1 MKRKLTEEEI
11 EYLLKD
17 FFDNIPAYNTSEI
30 NDCYIASV
38 KNPLR
43 KELRTVEII
52 DNPDYIDKLRQKLLM
67 HWKKSIIPA
76 GESVGVICAQS
87 IGERQ
92 TQLTLNSFHQSGL
105 SVATVVSGVPRFL
118 ELLNATKELKVTS
131 NMFSIRKNM
140 NRPSDIRRY
149 IGSTLISVNTGDL
162 VIKDIIHFDKE
173 DEYWYDAFEIVY
185 NNGFRDY
192 HSCITFMLDI
202 QLLFQYK
209 ITLYDIKQKIEMN
222 YSDVFVVFS
231 PFHIGQIDVFIDL
244 TDIQLKEDDL
254 TIPSFLNEN
263 NYEMVYLEDVVKPK
277 LLEIRVAGIDNIN
290 KYHITK
296 NEDENSVY
304 RWIIQTEG
312 SNLRELLSLS
322 FVQPETAKS
331 NNMWEIYDIMGIE
344 AVREFLIQ
352 EFTNVVSSDGTFIN
366 RCHVLLLVDLMT
378 FHGSINSI
386 SRYGMKK
393 EQIGVL
399 SRSSF
404 EESLDHFANAAFYSE
419 REPVQAVSA
428 SIMCG
433 KRSNIG
439 SGICKLVMDWEKIL
453 QAKE

>member
-1 MKRKLTEEEI
+1 MKRNLTEEEI

-17 FFDNIPAYNTSEI
+17 FSEHIPRFNTIEI
-30 NDCYIASV
+30 NDRYIASV
-38 KNPLR
+38 KEPLV
-43 KELRTVEII
+43 KELRTVQII
-52 DNPDYIDKLRQKLLM
+52 NHPDYIEKLRQKLLM

-131 NMFSIRKNM
+131 NLFSIRKNM
-140 NRPSDIRRY
+140 NRPSDIRRFM
-149 IGSTLISVNTGDL
+149 GNTLISVLLGEL
-162 VIKDIIHFDKE
+162 VIKDTIHFDKE

-192 HSCITFMLDI
+192 HSCITFILDI
-202 QLLFQYK
+202 QLLFQYQ
-209 ITLYDIKQKIEMN
+209 ITLYDIKHRIEMN

-231 PFHIGQIDVFIDL
+231 PFHLGQIDVFIDL
-244 TDIQLKEDDL
+244 TNIQLKQVDE
-254 TIPSFLNEN
+254 TIPSFLNQN
-263 NYEMVYLEDVVKPK
+263 NYEQVYVEDVVKPR
-277 LLEIRVAGIDNIN
+277 LLEIKVAGIDNIK

-296 NEDENSVY
+296 NDDEKSHH

-322 FVQPETAKS
+322 FVQPDTAIS

-366 RCHVLLLVDLMT
+366 RCHILLLVDMMT

-419 REPVQAVSA
+419 KEPVQAVSA

-439 SGICKLVMDWEKIL
+439 SGLCKLIMDWDKISQL
-453 QAKE
+453 D